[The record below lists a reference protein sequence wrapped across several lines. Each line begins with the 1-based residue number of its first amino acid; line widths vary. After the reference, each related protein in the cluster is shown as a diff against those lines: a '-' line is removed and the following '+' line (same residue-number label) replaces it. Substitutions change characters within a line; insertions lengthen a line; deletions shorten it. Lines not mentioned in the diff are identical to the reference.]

1 MLCHEQQGLEGRA
14 LCLQGQ
20 GGQCGDIG
28 DRSVDVQALR
38 HHAVAQ
44 VTVGHQAEQM
54 SLLHQQYG
62 RDAQVAHLL
71 CRGADGGLGC
81 QGDGLALD
89 ECAYRG
95 AQQVQVHPRV
105 GRRGG
110 TGLPRRWKRGKKIS
124 QCAMLAAQRGDGLRV
139 QPGNAAIGCGG
150 GLPGGP
156 PCPGRGRA
164 DPPYLPESVRCGC
177 AAGPGAA
184 EGCLHRLASAPTG
197 APARPGWPGR
207 AGSRHDAGSVPAG
220 RWPGSSVLG
229 SWQCSTSGDEDPHC
243 CSSGQVQGRGLIPFP
258 VLPVSSYPG
267 TTRTAGSAWGSMAS
281 CSRPPVWMGSA
292 GRCNSSRTKLGCAS
306 SPWCV
311 APL

>member
-1 MLCHEQQGLEGRA
+1 

-54 SLLHQQYG
+54 ALLHQQYG

-105 GRRGG
+105 GRSGW
-110 TGLPRRWKRGKKIS
+110 TGLPRSRKRGKKIS
-124 QCAMLAAQRGDGLRV
+124 QCAMLAAQGGDSFRV
-139 QPGNAAIGCGG
+139 QPGNVAIGCGG
-150 GLPGGP
+150 GLPGGQVLCGCGAKAEHVTGLQVDRHVQVGVVQIHRTAQNQSGAAVQAALRQQRAAYIGLRLLP
-156 PCPGRGRA
+156 PGRQRGQGGRVELA
-164 DPPYLPESVRCGC
+164 PD
-177 AAGPGAA
+177 AMPGQ
-184 EGCLHRLASAPTG
+184 CLQDG
-197 APARPGWPGR
+197 
-207 AGSRHDAGSVPAG
+207 
-220 RWPGSSVLG
+220 
-229 SWQCSTSGDEDPHC
+229 
-243 CSSGQVQGRGLIPFP
+243 GRGLLFWVHGNAAP
-258 VLPVSSYPG
+258 VVMKTPIVAAVG
-267 TTRTAGSAWGSMAS
+267 RFRAWG
-281 CSRPPVWMGSA
+281 
-292 GRCNSSRTKLGCAS
+292 
-306 SPWCV
+306 
-311 APL
+311 